1 MMPLMR
7 MMKCAVVET
16 LYPKV
21 CPGCGHRGTW
31 LCERCEPTVPRLV
44 THVCDRCGSPN
55 QLDCESCKELDP
67 LIQRA
72 RSEYPYTGWIAEAI
86 RRFKYDEEFARS
98 EDLGARLA
106 LTLQRFDRI
115 DALVPVPLH
124 RSKLHSRGYNQSQLL
139 AERASEILDIPVQH
153 LLRRN
158 RATAPQVSL
167 HVNDRR
173 QNVDDAFEI
182 DPAWVTSP
190 DRVYVLIDDVRTT
203 GATLSACARALCASA
218 EPTILAATLAL
229 DVRKAE
235 LDAWLL
241 SVRKDHPLR

>member
-1 MMPLMR
+1 
-7 MMKCAVVET
+7 
-16 LYPKV
+16 
-21 CPGCGHRGTW
+21 
-31 LCERCEPTVPRLV
+31 
-44 THVCDRCGSPN
+44 
-55 QLDCESCKELDP
+55 
-67 LIQRA
+67 
-72 RSEYPYTGWIAEAI
+72 
-86 RRFKYDEEFARS
+86 
-98 EDLGARLA
+98 
-106 LTLQRFDRI
+106 
-115 DALVPVPLH
+115 
-124 RSKLHSRGYNQSQLL
+124 LHSRGYNQSQLL

-182 DPAWVTSP
+182 DPAWVTSS

-203 GATLSACARALCASA
+203 GATLGACARALCASA